1 MFNGVLLVAIIATW
15 ILKVTSLPKL
25 YYLFFFFVGIDNVDF
40 SSHGSSLIGLPFS
53 SSFVFLHVTCAATCC
68 FGTCAVT

>member
-25 YYLFFFFVGIDNVDF
+25 YYKCHLDYEAKVHEDLLIKYHCPSFNKQCYASGAFF
-40 SSHGSSLIGLPFS
+40 
-53 SSFVFLHVTCAATCC
+53 C
-68 FGTCAVT
+68 

>member
-25 YYLFFFFVGIDNVDF
+25 YNNITPGFQPPFDGEDEAELFESILKSNVIYPR
-40 SSHGSSLIGLPFS
+40 SMSKE
-53 SSFVFLHVTCAATCC
+53 
-68 FGTCAVT
+68 AVRMCKGVS

>member
-25 YYLFFFFVGIDNVDF
+25 YSQIDTEFRFIKNTLLRNEYPSGFIDKCIKQF
-40 SSHGSSLIGLPFS
+40 LKIKFAPRTPFI
-53 SSFVFLHVTCAATCC
+53 
-68 FGTCAVT
+68 

>member
-25 YYLFFFFVGIDNVDF
+25 YYRIKVTHNYFDLTYKAELSFFTLLPELCVLKVFDF
-40 SSHGSSLIGLPFS
+40 DFK
-53 SSFVFLHVTCAATCC
+53 
-68 FGTCAVT
+68 

>member
-25 YYLFFFFVGIDNVDF
+25 YFLSFLVIAIRDPIPQRNF
-40 SSHGSSLIGLPFS
+40 SKSVKTNLNM
-53 SSFVFLHVTCAATCC
+53 SFQQLYFNLTSVRP
-68 FGTCAVT
+68 